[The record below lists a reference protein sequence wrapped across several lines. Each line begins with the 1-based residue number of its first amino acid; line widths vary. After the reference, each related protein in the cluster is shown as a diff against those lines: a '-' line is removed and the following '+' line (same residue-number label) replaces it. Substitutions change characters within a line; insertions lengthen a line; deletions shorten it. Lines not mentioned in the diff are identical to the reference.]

1 MHRLNKFNHEIRFAD
16 SGELNRENCF
26 ADSGKLNRESCF
38 ADSGRVYYKRRAVS
52 LLLAVLLGIT
62 PVMNVWAEE
71 EELSVEE
78 EVTSVEDANET
89 IDSYNDEETE
99 WEEIHIRDLEDLRA
113 FSRNCWLDTWSQNK
127 KVYLEEDISIS
138 GGAFAS
144 VPTFGGYFD
153 GQGHTISGLT
163 IRDSVSYVGLFCQTQ
178 PMAVIANLKVEG
190 TVTCLS

>member
-1 MHRLNKFNHEIRFAD
+1 MNKFNHEIRFAD

-26 ADSGKLNRESCF
+26 ADSGQLNRESCF

-127 KVYLEEDISIS
+127 KVYLEEDISICLCS
-138 GGAFAS
+138 
-144 VPTFGGYFD
+144 Y
-153 GQGHTISGLT
+153 
-163 IRDSVSYVGLFCQTQ
+163 IRRIF
-178 PMAVIANLKVEG
+178 
-190 TVTCLS
+190 